1 MEEFVVMILNCKK
14 YNHKRMKQKKWLSK
28 FTNLI
33 YFHVIGE
40 PTMEEPYRFD
50 DTEKILYVK
59 TKDDYMSL
67 SHKVISG
74 MSAFAQRYP
83 FKYLLKLDDDQNLVK
98 MSFFRLL
105 TTALMANWDNPA
117 NRKHYGGDM
126 VYVKEPTLSTLFNVH
141 PEMPRNYMLLPGN
154 YAGGCCYVVSR
165 ESVEHLLRQKEELVK
180 HIFEDYGVGQ
190 ILKISDKNK
199 IIEFNYKDYFVE

>member
-1 MEEFVVMILNCKK
+1 MYEFVVMILNCKK

-74 MSAFAQRYP
+74 MGAFAERYP

-105 TTALMANWDNPA
+105 TTALMAHWDNPA
-117 NRKHYGGDM
+117 TRKHYGGDM
-126 VYVKEPTLSTLFNVH
+126 AYVTEPKLSTLYKVH

-165 ESVEHLLRQKEELVK
+165 ESVEHLLKNKNKLIT

-190 ILKISDKNK
+190 ILQITDKTKIL
-199 IIEFNYKDYFVE
+199 EFNYKDYFVE